1 MKPIKNNKKSYLAKL
16 FKTILKEK
24 ANAWESI
31 SGHAAIICRELK
43 KPCFVGVKNATYFL
57 KGKKVKLNAFQG
69 KIKII

>member
-1 MKPIKNNKKSYLAKL
+1 LE
-16 FKTILKEK
+16 EK

-31 SGHAAIICRELK
+31 LGHAVIFCRELK

-57 KGKKVKLNAFQG
+57 KGKKVKLNASRG